1 MAIAA
6 SGWLNASSVNAATT
20 QGAGGRRVK
29 LSRKNHSCHIEA
41 WQVSGVHAHYPM
53 QHDAV
58 SKLSGGCMKPGHDIS
73 AVAAGG
79 ASGLGEAIEHRLTD
93 VSVKVVV
100 FDTDIERKGES
111 MRLDG
116 ALRLPTR

>member
-1 MAIAA
+1 
-6 SGWLNASSVNAATT
+6 
-20 QGAGGRRVK
+20 
-29 LSRKNHSCHIEA
+29 
-41 WQVSGVHAHYPM
+41 
-53 QHDAV
+53 
-58 SKLSGGCMKPGHDIS
+58 MKPGHDIS